1 MANKHARTELVRSF
15 IMRDLVQY
23 VATMLGEQ
31 NDLPTTQ
38 RVLRAVARS
47 LSVLTGEA
55 RSKHRG
61 ALTPA
66 EYAEA
71 VVWLANQLTWDM
83 RYRLASDHIRF
94 ISTNCLA
101 GERVAEQES
110 FCHLWCESLGRIA
123 ADIFGY
129 GQVVFKR
136 RIAMGHPHC
145 DFRIFVKHAA
155 ETGVKKNAA
164 RLSAPRLCST
174 PKRNT
179 KPVSEETIPQLK
191 TKMHLLE
198 QRTKKLETVL
208 GERKLIEQA
217 KSILMERLE
226 LSEPEAMRKLQ
237 QESQHRNIKLAEVA
251 QIIVRAGEI
260 I

>member
-1 MANKHARTELVRSF
+1 MANKHTRTELARSV
-15 IMRDLVQY
+15 IMRDLVRY
-23 VATMLGEQ
+23 SAATLGEQ

-38 RVLRAVARS
+38 RVLRTVARS

-55 RSKHRG
+55 RDKHPE

-71 VVWLANQLTWDM
+71 VVWLANQLTWDV
-83 RYRLASDHIRF
+83 RYRIASDHIRF
-94 ISTNCLA
+94 TSTNCVI
-101 GERVAEQES
+101 GEGVAEQES

-123 ADIFGY
+123 TDIFGY
-129 GQVVFKR
+129 GHVVFKR
-136 RIAMGHPHC
+136 RIAMGQKLC
-145 DFRIFVKHAA
+145 DFRIFLKNAA
-155 ETGVKKNAA
+155 EAGAVEHAA
-164 RLSAPRLCST
+164 RLSATHLRST
-174 PKRNT
+174 PKGNT
-179 KPVSEETIPQLK
+179 KHVSEETIPQLK

-208 GERKLIEQA
+208 GERKLIEKA
-217 KSILMERLE
+217 KSILVERLK
-226 LSEPEAMRKLQ
+226 LSEPEAMQKLQ

-251 QIIVRAGEI
+251 HIIVRAGEI